1 MTVSDT
7 LDASTLIAPLLA
19 DRAGATQV
27 AVSCG
32 DAVLSYADLRN
43 AIAATADLLRHA
55 GVHPGDRVAV
65 CLPKSIG
72 ALTAILGVLA
82 VGAAYVPLNHRLP
95 AMQMRSILADLLPRV
110 LIAGT
115 ETMAALAPEPPP
127 GLRVLLTEG
136 ADPVPSGS
144 LHDYPGTAPEIASP
158 DELAAILYTSGTTGE
173 PKGIMLSHQSMI
185 SFADWAAE
193 TFAVSAADQVTSHAP
208 FHFDL
213 SVFDIFSTFRRHAT
227 LHLLDDAMVRFPGAV
242 RALLANAGIT
252 VWYSVPTALAQ
263 LQARRA
269 LKDLGTLRTVL
280 FAGEVFP
287 TPVLRGVMDDLP
299 QAEFANLYGPTE
311 TNVCTW
317 FRLPTPPVSDFESLP
332 IGRPCAHY
340 EVTLRDD
347 AGRPVAAGEVG
358 EICVAGP
365 GVMLGYWR
373 RPCLTAASRIGG
385 RADSYRTGDLGCW
398 RDDGM
403 LMLMGRRDH
412 QVKVRGHRIEL
423 LALETV
429 LNAHPAVS
437 EAVAVAAP
445 DSAGGRLVAFLS
457 PRGTRTDAP
466 DPRDFVAARLAPYY
480 MPDRFEWLT
489 ELPRTANG
497 KADRS
502 ALRHRATN
510 LQTR

>member
-1 MTVSDT
+1 MSADT
-7 LDASTLIAPLLA
+7 DASPLLAPLLA
-19 DRAGATQV
+19 ERGADAQP
-27 AVSCG
+27 AVSCCG
-32 DAVLSYADLRN
+32 AALSYAELRS
-43 AIAATADLLRHA
+43 AVAATADILCRA
-55 GVHPGDRVAV
+55 GVRPGDRVAI

-72 ALTAILGVLA
+72 AFTAILGALS
-82 VGAAYVPLNHRLP
+82 VGAAYVPLNNRLP
-95 AMQMRSILADLLPRV
+95 PTQMHSILRDLLPRV
-110 LIAGT
+110 LVTDGAT
-115 ETMAALAPEPPP
+115 AAALAQDPPA
-127 GLRVLLTEG
+127 GLGILLTRPSN
-136 ADPVPSGS
+136 AVPHGDMQT
-144 LHDYPGTAPEIASP
+144 LPGTAQQIVSP
-158 DELAAILYTSGTTGE
+158 DDLAAILYTSGTTGE
-173 PKGIMLSHQSMI
+173 PKGIMLSHQGMA

-193 TFAVSAADQVTSHAP
+193 TFRLTATDRVTSHAP

-213 SVFDIFSTFRRHAT
+213 SVFDIFSTVRRHAT
-227 LHLLDDAMVRFPGAV
+227 LYLLDDSAVRFPGAM
-242 RALLANAGIT
+242 RALLAGAGIT

-269 LKDLGTLRTVL
+269 WKGLDALRTVL
-280 FAGEVFP
+280 FAGEVCP
-287 TPVLRGVMDDLP
+287 TPVLRAVMADLP

-317 FRLPTPPVSDFESLP
+317 YRVPEPPDSDFAALP
-332 IGRPCAHY
+332 IGHPCGHC
-340 EVTLRDD
+340 EVTLRHDD
-347 AGRPVAAGEVG
+347 GRLVGPGAVG
-358 EICVAGP
+358 EICVSGP

-373 RPCLTAASRIGG
+373 RPELTAASRIGG

-403 LMLMGRRDH
+403 LMLTGRRDQ

-429 LNAHPAVS
+429 LNAHPAVR

-445 DSAGGRLVAFLS
+445 DAAGGRLVAFLS
-457 PRGTRTDAP
+457 PRGEAADSP

-480 MPDRFEWLT
+480 MPDSFEWLP

-502 ALRHRATN
+502 ALRLRATT
-510 LQTR
+510 LGMG

>member
-1 MTVSDT
+1 VSDI
-7 LDASTLIAPLLA
+7 LDASPLIAPLLT
-19 DRAGATQV
+19 DRAGAAQL
-27 AVSCG
+27 AVCCG
-32 DAVLSYADLRN
+32 DATLTYAELRN
-43 AIAATADLLRHA
+43 AVADTAAVLRRA
-55 GVHPGDRVAV
+55 GVRPGDRVAV

-72 ALTAILGVLA
+72 ALTAILGVLSL
-82 VGAAYVPLNHRLP
+82 GAAYAPLNHRLP
-95 AMQMRSILADLLPRV
+95 AVQMRSILADLLPRV
-110 LIAGT
+110 LITDA
-115 ETMAALAPEPPP
+115 EAAATLVQDPPP
-127 GLRVLLTEG
+127 GLRILLTD
-136 ADPVPSGS
+136 AVDPVPSGD
-144 LHDYPGTAPEIASP
+144 LHEYPGIASETTSP

-173 PKGIMLSHQSMI
+173 PKGIMLSHENMT
-185 SFADWAAE
+185 SFADWAAD
-193 TFAVSAADQVTSHAP
+193 TFAVSAMDRVTSHAP

-213 SVFDIFSTFRRHAT
+213 SVFDIFSSLRRHAT
-227 LHLLDDAMVRFPGAV
+227 LHLLDDSMIRFPGAV

-269 LKDLGTLRTVL
+269 LKDLDALRAIL

-287 TPVLRGVMDDLP
+287 TPVLRGVMADLP
-299 QAEFANLYGPTE
+299 RTEFANLYGPTE

-317 FRLPTPPVSDFESLP
+317 YRVPNPPLSDFESLP
-332 IGRPCAHY
+332 IGRPCPHH

-347 AGRPVAAGEVG
+347 SGQVVAPGEVG

-373 RPCLTAASRIGG
+373 RPGLTAASRIGS

-445 DSAGGRLVAFLS
+445 DAAGGRLVAFLS
-457 PRGTRTDAP
+457 PRGASTDAP

-480 MPDRFEWLT
+480 MPDRFEWLP